1 MAWPGRFKFFQKHD
15 DYEEAVQ
22 ACKLARSEME
32 EAVVELNRQHEL
44 GTELIEDAADLIGSI
59 AHRPKNL
66 DSNGRAAMKVEV
78 KFIYFQDFAARER
91 REALT

>member
-32 EAVVELNRQHEL
+32 EAVVELKMQPILSATSR
-44 GTELIEDAADLIGSI
+44 TAPRISI
-59 AHRPKNL
+59 RTA
-66 DSNGRAAMKVEV
+66 GR
-78 KFIYFQDFAARER
+78 R
-91 REALT
+91 